1 MQMFAYVYVR
11 CFSFYF
17 IYFFGPELH
26 SSLCDT
32 AAAAAAETEE
42 EEEEGTG
49 TASPDWRYE
58 ASQSVCLCSG
68 ARA

>member
-11 CFSFYF
+11 RFSF
-17 IYFFGPELH
+17 FFLFFFAPELH

-32 AAAAAAETEE
+32 AAAAAETEE

>member
-1 MQMFAYVYVR
+1 MCTCAALVFIFFIFFA
-11 CFSFYF
+11 
-17 IYFFGPELH
+17 PELH

-32 AAAAAAETEE
+32 AAAAAVAAETE